1 MFGAEMDACLPGLSP
16 AAFQPHPLHGPDRC
30 WTETNCYLDLWIEV
44 IHALGLPPEATL
56 GVAAAQDFEG
66 DQFSFTK
73 PALEDLQALYG
84 LKVQELAI
92 YEPVETQ
99 IARQLARGR
108 MCLVEVD
115 PFFLPDTGAAA
126 YRRQRGKTTIAPNR
140 LDVAGRRLEY
150 FHNAGYFALE
160 GEDFEGLFRPAP
172 EGYAPF
178 RPYVE
183 FTTLEPIR
191 RDPDELR
198 ALAAERFA
206 WHWARRPAANPI
218 RAFQAVVPEQ
228 VAALAGQGEQA
239 FHDFAFHNLRM
250 LGANFELLGA
260 GLAWLADGADPRT
273 ALCQT
278 IAETAKA
285 AQFQLARA
293 VARRRVDG
301 FAQALEPAAAA
312 WDALFGEAVVRNA
325 A

>member
-1 MFGAEMDACLPGLSP
+1 MDACLPRLSP
-16 AAFQPHPLHGPDRC
+16 ATFEPHPLHGPDRC
-30 WTETNCYLDLWIEV
+30 WTETNCYLDLWIELV
-44 IHALGLPPEATL
+44 HALGLPPEPML

-66 DQFSFTK
+66 DQFGFTK
-73 PALEDLQALYG
+73 PSLDDIQALYG

-92 YEPVETQ
+92 YEPVEVQ
-99 IARQLARGR
+99 IARQLTRGR
-108 MCLVEVD
+108 ICLVEVD
-115 PFFLPDTGAAA
+115 PFFLLDTGPAA
-126 YRRQRGKTTIAPNR
+126 YRRQRGKTTIAPNG
-140 LDVAGRRLEY
+140 LDLAGRRMEY
-150 FHNAGYFALE
+150 FHNAGYFEVA

-183 FTTLEPIR
+183 FTTLQPVR
-191 RDPDELR
+191 RDVGELR
-198 ALAAERFA
+198 RLAAERFDR
-206 WHWARRPAANPI
+206 HWSRRPTANPI
-218 RAFQAVVPEQ
+218 RAFQAALPEQ
-228 VAALAGQGEQA
+228 VAVLAGQGEQA

-260 GLAWLADGADPRT
+260 GLAWLSEGGDART

-278 IAETAKA
+278 IAETAKG

-301 FAQALEPAAAA
+301 FAQALDPAAAA
-312 WDALFGEAVVRNA
+312 WDALFDDAVVRNA